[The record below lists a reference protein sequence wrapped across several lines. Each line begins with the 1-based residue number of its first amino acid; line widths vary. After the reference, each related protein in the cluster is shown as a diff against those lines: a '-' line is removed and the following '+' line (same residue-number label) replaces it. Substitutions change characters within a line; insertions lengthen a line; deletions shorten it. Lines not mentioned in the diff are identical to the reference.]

1 MNVRKIEIEIPE
13 GDIEK
18 QILEVLNRR
27 VQQALAGSRYLWAAE
42 QKIQQTAID
51 LLNDMDLREL
61 VKPKIQES
69 IDHFLEDSVRHQVRN
84 LVRLAVQREIAAQ
97 RAELIPIPEETQA

>member
-1 MNVRKIEIEIPE
+1 MTVRKIEIEIPE
-13 GDIEK
+13 AELEK

-27 VQQALAGSRYLWAAE
+27 VQRALEGSKYLWAAE
-42 QKIQQTAID
+42 AKIQETAKD
-51 LLNDMDLREL
+51 LLAEMDLREL

-97 RAELIPIPEETQA
+97 RAELIPEETQT